1 MADLTARAEIIRKQ
15 AEKAIA
21 RHTKQADYS
30 SEAPEGL
37 ETSEQSKPLMG
48 LQRYPEFKPL
58 VDKIVREVLTQINAE
73 ARKIQSEMPYKAQFT
88 LEEIIKEL
96 ETRV

>member
-1 MADLTARAEIIRKQ
+1 MADLTARAAHIVKQ
-15 AEKAIA
+15 AEKAVA
-21 RHTKQADYS
+21 RHTKQALR
-30 SEAPEGL
+30 EPAEGFHDN
-37 ETSEQSKPLMG
+37 TPSKPLIG

-58 VDKIVREVLTQINAE
+58 VDKIVREVVTQINAE

-96 ETRV
+96 QDRV

>member
-1 MADLTARAEIIRKQ
+1 MADLTARAAHIAKQ

-21 RHTKQADYS
+21 RHTKQA
-30 SEAPEGL
+30 EAPATPYTSTEG
-37 ETSEQSKPLMG
+37 KPLMG

-58 VDKIVREVLTQINAE
+58 VDKIVHEVITQINAE

-88 LEEIIKEL
+88 LEEIIREL
-96 ETRV
+96 ESRV

>member
-15 AEKAIA
+15 AEKAVA
-21 RHTKQADYS
+21 RHTKQADETATPYTS
-30 SEAPEGL
+30 TEG
-37 ETSEQSKPLMG
+37 KPLMG

-58 VDKIVREVLTQINAE
+58 VDEIVRAVLTKINAD
-73 ARKIQSEMPYKAQFT
+73 ARKIESEMPYKAQFT
-88 LEEIIKEL
+88 LEEVIREL